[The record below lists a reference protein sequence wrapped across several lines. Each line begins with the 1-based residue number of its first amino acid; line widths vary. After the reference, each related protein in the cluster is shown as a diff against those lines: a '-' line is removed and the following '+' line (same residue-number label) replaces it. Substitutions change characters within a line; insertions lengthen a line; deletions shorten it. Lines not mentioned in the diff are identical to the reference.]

1 MRINLNNYE
10 AFFLDYKEGTLGA
23 AQLWELFAFLELHP
37 ELKEELDA
45 FEEVVLE
52 EDLVFENKESLKKT
66 GHTDESLIAYTEGL
80 LTPAERGNIEALA
93 SQNKQL
99 QKELELYKLSRV
111 RPDTS
116 VKFPAKAKLKR
127 GGLVILL
134 RANPVYLRAAAA
146 VLLLL
151 GLLAL
156 VNKIA
161 FTGGTEKT
169 QPVLANKNAKPVLPP
184 VNSTASA
191 NLQPVAEKNGKA
203 LAANTST
210 ANIASRAKKEVAN
223 TSEHKIK
230 PQADS
235 SQQAASHQALL
246 ADNKQDNAPLRE
258 DEPVLVNAAGADNAV
273 THTSY
278 INSSVDEDD
287 AEEEE
292 EPVVLASAAP
302 AKKTFFD
309 KLTNAARRVN
319 ALGVKSVNA
328 NENGKRKSLI
338 LGGIVVSESHS
349 N

>member
-23 AQLWELFAFLELHP
+23 AQLRELFAFLELYP
-37 ELKEELDA
+37 ELREELDV

-66 GHTDESLIAYTEGL
+66 GHADESLIAYTEGL
-80 LTPAERGNIEALA
+80 LMPAERDNIEALA

-99 QKELELYKLSRV
+99 QKELELYKLSKV
-111 RPDTS
+111 QPDTS
-116 VKFPAKAKLKR
+116 VGFPSKAKLKR

-151 GLLAL
+151 GLLAV

-161 FTGGTEKT
+161 FTGETEKS
-169 QPVLANKNAKPVLPP
+169 QPVLANTNAKPVLPP
-184 VNSTASA
+184 VHNTASA
-191 NLQPVAEKNGKA
+191 NLRSAGEKNGRT
-203 LAANTST
+203 LAASTST
-210 ANIASRAKKEVAN
+210 ANISARAKREVAN
-223 TSEHKIK
+223 ASEHKAK

-235 SQQAASHQALL
+235 SQQAAPGQALL
-246 ADNKQDNAPLRE
+246 AENKQDSAPLRE
-258 DEPVLVNAAGADNAV
+258 DEPVLVNAAAADNAV

-278 INSSVDEDD
+278 INASVGEDD
-287 AEEEE
+287 AEAEE

-309 KLTNAARRVN
+309 KLTNAARKVN
-319 ALGVKSVNA
+319 AMGVKNVNA
-328 NENGKRKSLI
+328 DEDGEKKSLI
-338 LGGIVVSESHS
+338 IGGFVVSESYS